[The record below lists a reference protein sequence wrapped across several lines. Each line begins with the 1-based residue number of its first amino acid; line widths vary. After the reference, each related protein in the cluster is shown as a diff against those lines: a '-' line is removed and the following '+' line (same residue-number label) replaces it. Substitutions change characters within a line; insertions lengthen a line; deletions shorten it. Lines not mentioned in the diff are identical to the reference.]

1 MSNTDIPRYNFV
13 KAWPR
18 ALRLALIVLLFLL
31 AIAGG
36 MAVAAR
42 TATPSTDSAPAGA
55 AVDSSAVMNGND
67 SGTETGGGGTGGG
80 ASSQGGQDGD
90 DAEPAPDP
98 DPEPDPK
105 FDGPDDLAPNPGPE
119 PTPPDDLAPNPDPD
133 PDPVGADDI
142 AAAPEPGTLKVHPNF
157 AEVMLHGKG
166 YEKAEYVC
174 FGNPGDLS
182 VHWIVNDGV
191 VIKSNPLNG
200 DLDAGAVTCPLVWT
214 DYWELEPGDTQP
226 VMFESENNFILIEVT
241 LAE

>member
-1 MSNTDIPRYNFV
+1 MSNTEIPRYNFV

-80 ASSQGGQDGD
+80 GSSQGGQDGD

-157 AEVMLHGKG
+157 AEVTLHGKG
-166 YEKAEYVC
+166 YENAEYVC

>member
-1 MSNTDIPRYNFV
+1 MSDTEIPRSNFV
-13 KAWPR
+13 NARPR

-55 AVDSSAVMNGND
+55 AVDGSAVMNGND
-67 SGTETGGGGTGGG
+67 SGTETGGGGSGGG
-80 ASSQGGQDGD
+80 GSSQGGQDGE

-98 DPEPDPK
+98 EPEPDPDPK
-105 FDGPDDLAPNPGPE
+105 FDGPDDLAPNP
-119 PTPPDDLAPNPDPD
+119 DPD
-133 PDPVGADDI
+133 PDPGGADDI
-142 AAAPEPGTLKVHPNF
+142 SAAPEPGTLKVHPNF
-157 AEVMLHGKG
+157 AEVTLHGKG
-166 YEKAEYVC
+166 YENAEYVC

-200 DLDAGAVTCPLVWT
+200 DLEAGAVTCPLVWT

-226 VMFESENNFILIEVT
+226 VMFQSENNFILIEVT

>member
-1 MSNTDIPRYNFV
+1 MSSTEIPLYNFV
-13 KAWPR
+13 NAWPR

-31 AIAGG
+31 AIVGG
-36 MAVAAR
+36 IAVAGR
-42 TATPSTDSAPAGA
+42 TTAPTSAVPAPAGA
-55 AVDSSAVMNGND
+55 PVDSTAVVNGND
-67 SGTETGGGGTGGG
+67 SGTDTGSGGSGGGGPSG
-80 ASSQGGQDGD
+80 QGGQDGD
-90 DAEPAPDP
+90 EAEPAPDP
-98 DPEPDPK
+98 EPEPDPDPK
-105 FDGPDDLAPNPGPE
+105 LDGPDDLAPNPGPE

-166 YEKAEYVC
+166 YENAEYVC

-200 DLDAGAVTCPLVWT
+200 DLGRTTGSWSPT
-214 DYWELEPGDTQP
+214 IP
-226 VMFESENNFILIEVT
+226 IR
-241 LAE
+241 

>member
-1 MSNTDIPRYNFV
+1 MSNTEIPRYNFV

-67 SGTETGGGGTGGG
+67 SGTESGGGGTGGG
-80 ASSQGGQDGD
+80 GSSQGGQDGD

-157 AEVMLHGKG
+157 AEVTLHGKG
-166 YEKAEYVC
+166 YENAEYVC